1 MSVNNHILL
10 DEGSFVNGK
19 SKEPSSDKEKNI
31 IYTFPKTTV
40 VSSEI
45 EKKNDRITLNY
56 NTSHTYPNLT
66 IKDYINYSAYN
77 ITITKLV
84 HNIFP
89 NITEENNVNPDYL
102 DTDGNNKIIGEMF
115 IKHRPTA
122 NTGNHLYLCFLLM
135 KNNSSKH
142 SNDIDKLIKMS
153 QSNDSFQDIWI
164 SNSIPKQIHEPATAV
179 TYDSKN
185 NKIIV
190 FLTPIL
196 INQNSAN
203 IISNLEPYNFED
215 QFLGTFDNLINDPS
229 IAGDDNRTYML
240 HQPQH
245 VNKNTSEDK
254 IYIKCHPTGASA
266 EEINTYNVPV
276 ESEYTKQASE
286 IELKNTSLNLIL
298 FTGILIITY
307 FVIPLAYFR
316 MIYKGVISVGN
327 KDNMAK
333 ASAVRNIDFSVI
345 LIIIGAIFYL
355 IYSGVPNAMSYVIYT
370 IFGLGISMLL
380 IITKKGSD
388 PDWIQILD
396 YDDVNI
402 KNKFSG
408 FAPQNFSDFIILFIT
423 MILFP
428 FYNLS
433 TNKPMVGVIAFWV
446 VLLAIYYVFSLV
458 INKETWTNTHIIYTV
473 LIIYGSTFLLWSSG
487 INQQLS

>member
-1 MSVNNHILL
+1 MSLGNNHIPL
-10 DEGSFVNGK
+10 DEGSFVNGE

-77 ITITKLV
+77 ITITKVV

-122 NTGNHLYLCFLLM
+122 NTGNHLYLCFLLIN
-135 KNNSSKH
+135 NNSTKH
-142 SNDIDKLIKMS
+142 TNDIDKLIKMS
-153 QSNDSFQDIWI
+153 QTNDSFQDIWI

-190 FLTPIL
+190 FLTPIP
-196 INQNSAN
+196 INKSSAN
-203 IISNLEPYNFED
+203 IISNLESYNFED
-215 QFLGTFDNLINDPS
+215 QFLGTFDNLIDDPS
-229 IAGDDNRTYML
+229 IAGDKRTYML
-240 HQPQH
+240 HQTQH
-245 VNKNTSEDK
+245 VNKHTSEDK

-298 FTGILIITY
+298 FTGILILAY
-307 FVIPLAYFR
+307 FVIPLTYFR
-316 MIYKGVISVGN
+316 MIYKGIISVDN
-327 KDNMAK
+327 KDNFTK
-333 ASAVRNIDFSVI
+333 ASTVRNIDFALS
-345 LIIIGAIFYL
+345 LIIIGGIFYL
-355 IYSGVPNAMSYVIYT
+355 IYSGIPNAISYVIYT
-370 IFGLGISMLL
+370 IFALGISMLL
-380 IITKKGSD
+380 IVSKKGSD

-402 KNKFSG
+402 KEKFSG
-408 FAPQNFSDFIILFIT
+408 FAPQNFTGFIILFFS
-423 MILFP
+423 MILYP
-428 FYNLS
+428 FYNLFK
-433 TNKPMVGVIAFWV
+433 NKPMLGVIAFWV
-446 VLLAIYYVFSLV
+446 VLLAIYYVVSLV
-458 INKETWTNTHIIYTV
+458 INKETWSNTHIIYTV
-473 LIIYGSTFLLWSSG
+473 FIIYGSTLLLWSSG
-487 INQQLS
+487 ITQQLS